1 MTAGR
6 AAAVR
11 GLRAGGLGA
20 EGGVARGGG
29 DPVAGGWE
37 DPQSGLGGTCGDEE
51 CPDFSCV
58 VLPSGLSWG
67 RARGPRD
74 GAWEPLFRH
83 REANG
88 RWRLCSYRGR
98 PRGGFP
104 PPPTEKPR
112 RDAGELTLKPVGVPG
127 AGG

>member
-1 MTAGR
+1 VAAGR

-29 DPVAGGWE
+29 DPVPGGWE
-37 DPQSGLGGTCGDEE
+37 DPQSGLGRTCGGDE
-51 CPDFSCV
+51 CPDFSCP

-67 RARGPRD
+67 RTRGPRD

-112 RDAGELTLKPVGVPG
+112 RDAGELILEPAGVPG
-127 AGG
+127 AEG